1 MLEAFGGLL
10 GGLGLFFVGM
20 RMLTENLK
28 VLTTR
33 RVRRIAVSWV
43 PNRYAA
49 WGWGI
54 LSGTV
59 IQSMAAMTFIAISM
73 VRANLISGERALAF
87 ILGGNVGVSLLVV
100 LVSLDIQL
108 AALFILGAASVLVVS
123 ERAIK
128 FRDIGG
134 ALFGLALLF
143 VGLGLV
149 KQSAAALAGQ
159 GVFDEFLEV
168 AGVSLWVTFLGAAV
182 LCFAV
187 QSAAAVMVFV
197 VGLSSVGILTA
208 DQTIMAIYGSFAGS
222 SITVLALSS
231 KQTGEARRVAM
242 CQAFYNPVVIAVC
255 VSMLYVEL
263 WTGVPL
269 IKALVLAVPLDQ
281 PLSALPL
288 ISDFLLAIPVVL
300 ALPKVARLL
309 NRLWPATAME
319 LMSRSAYIHDRGHSE
334 VATALE
340 LIALEQRRVLSA
352 FSSYL
357 DAVRQGSGIES
368 LRNSVRTLIGDTDE
382 FLSEVMLRHPGHRVD
397 DLSSMLAQQRL
408 IGWLEEQFAELCD
421 SLNRLPSDE
430 SGARLRGT
438 MVEGIDAAVLTII
451 DGLGSNNP
459 EDWATAKQLT
469 DDRSLVLRQLRSSY
483 MPQDGSPATSEA
495 AQATIV
501 RVTNTAGEI
510 FFLLFRLT
518 REVENSPRRD
528 HPARGNS

>member
-1 MLEAFGGLL
+1 MLESLGGLL

-20 RMLTENLK
+20 RMLTESLK

-33 RVRRIAVSWV
+33 RVRRVAVNWV

-108 AALFILGAASVLVVS
+108 AALYILGVASVLVVS
-123 ERAIK
+123 ERAIR

-134 ALFGLALLF
+134 ALFGLTLLF

-159 GVFDEFLEV
+159 GVFDEFLEL
-168 AGVSLWVTFLGAAV
+168 AGVSLWVAFLGAAV

-187 QSAAAVMVFV
+187 QSSAAVMVFV
-197 VGLSSVGILTA
+197 VGLSAVNILTT
-208 DQTIMAIYGSFAGS
+208 DQAIMAIYGSYAGS
-222 SITVLALSS
+222 SLTVLALSS

-242 CQAFYNPVVIAVC
+242 YQVLYNTLVIAVC
-255 VSMLYVEL
+255 VSLLYVEL

-269 IKALVLAVPLDQ
+269 FKALVLAVPLHQ
-281 PLSALPL
+281 PLSALSLLCGLL
-288 ISDFLLAIPVVL
+288 IAIPLVM
-300 ALPKVARLL
+300 ALPPMARLFT
-309 NRLWPATAME
+309 RLWPATGTE
-319 LMSRSAYIHDRGHSE
+319 QMSRSAFIHDRGQGD

-352 FSSYL
+352 FSSYME
-357 DAVRQGSGIES
+357 AVRQGSGIES
-368 LRNSVRTLIGDTDE
+368 LRSSVRTLIGDTDE
-382 FLSEVMLRHPGHRVD
+382 FLAEVMLRHPGHRVD
-397 DLSSMLAQQRL
+397 DVSSLLAQQRL
-408 IGWLEEQFAELCD
+408 IGWLEEQFAELSD
-421 SLNRLPSDE
+421 TLNELPGDGL
-430 SGARLRGT
+430 GARLRGV
-438 MVEGIDAAVLTII
+438 MVEGIDAVILTII
-451 DGLGSNNP
+451 DDLNSNNP
-459 EDWATAKQLT
+459 EDWATAKQIT
-469 DDRSLVLRQLRSSY
+469 DDRSGVLSQLRISY
-483 MPQDGSPATSEA
+483 MSRDGSPNLSDA
-495 AQATIV
+495 ALATIV
-501 RVTNTAGEI
+501 KVTNTAAEI
-510 FFLLFRLT
+510 FFLLSRLLMGSERST
-518 REVENSPRRD
+518 ASSKRN
-528 HPARGNS
+528 

>member
-1 MLEAFGGLL
+1 MLESLGGLL

-20 RMLTENLK
+20 RMLTESLRI
-28 VLTTR
+28 LTTR
-33 RVRRIAVSWV
+33 RVRRVAVNWI

-54 LSGTV
+54 LSGSV

-108 AALFILGAASVLVVS
+108 AALFILGVASVLVVS

-149 KQSAAALAGQ
+149 KQSAASLAGQ

-168 AGVSLWVTFLGAAV
+168 AGVSLWITFLGAAV
-182 LCFAV
+182 LCFIV
-187 QSAAAVMVFV
+187 QSSAAVMVFV

-208 DQTIMAIYGSFAGS
+208 DQAFMSIFGTFAGS
-222 SITVLALSS
+222 SMTVLALSY

-242 CQAFYNPVVIAVC
+242 CQVFYNPVLIAVF

-269 IKALVLAVPLDQ
+269 IKALVLAIPLDQ

-288 ISDFLLAIPVVL
+288 LSDFLLTIPMIFVL
-300 ALPKVARLL
+300 PRVARLL
-309 NRLWPATAME
+309 NRLWPATPME
-319 LMSRSAYIHDRGHSE
+319 LMSRSAFIHDRGHIE

-357 DAVRQGSGIES
+357 EAVRQGSGIGS
-368 LRNSVRTLIGDTDE
+368 LRNSVKTLIGDTDE
-382 FLSEVMLRHPGHRVD
+382 FLSEVMLRHPGRRVD
-397 DLSSMLAQQRL
+397 DVSSMLAQQRL
-408 IGWLEEQFAELCD
+408 IGWLEEQFAQLSD
-421 SLNRLPSDE
+421 TLNQLPDDE
-430 SGARLRGT
+430 PGARLRGV
-438 MVEGIDAAVLTII
+438 MVEGIDIVILTII
-451 DGLGSNNP
+451 DGLNSNSP
-459 EDWATAKQLT
+459 DDWITAKRLT
-469 DDRSLVLRQLRSSY
+469 DDRSDVLSKLRISY
-483 MPQDGSPATSEA
+483 MAQDDAHYRSDASLATM
-495 AQATIV
+495 IK
-501 RVTNTAGEI
+501 VTNTAGEI
-510 FFLLFRLT
+510 FFLLNRLL
-518 REVENSPRRD
+518 VESERSTMGSKR
-528 HPARGNS
+528 S